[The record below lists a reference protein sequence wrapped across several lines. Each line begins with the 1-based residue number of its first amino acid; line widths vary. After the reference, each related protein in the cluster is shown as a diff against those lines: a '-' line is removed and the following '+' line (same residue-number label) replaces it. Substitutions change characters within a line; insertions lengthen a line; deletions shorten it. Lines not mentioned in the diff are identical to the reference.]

1 MNTVKA
7 GTAPAEGKD
16 PCTGRYIDL
25 RSDTVTRPTAEMRE
39 AMATAELGDDV
50 YGDDPTMNR
59 LTELAARTLGKE
71 AALFVPS
78 GTMGNQLCI
87 MTHTQP
93 GNEIIA
99 GAASHIVRHEAGAAA
114 KLSGVAY
121 ALADNPDHLIRAA
134 DVRRLARP
142 GGNLHYPETS
152 RLCLENALGD
162 GGVVPLEEM
171 RDAAAA
177 ARELGLKV
185 HLDGARIFNAALALG
200 VPARDIAACAD
211 SVMFCVSKGLCA
223 PAGSLVCGPAEFV
236 ERARYNRKILGGGL
250 RQAGVLAACGI
261 VALEKMTSRLGE
273 DHENARLLGEAL
285 AEIPGIRVDRE
296 KIRINMVFWNAP
308 VPGFN
313 DAAFRA
319 FMEER
324 RIKIGGGPEYRFV
337 THHDVSREDIVAAV
351 AAVRDY
357 INGLA

>member
-1 MNTVKA
+1 MNKPGAAA
-7 GTAPAEGKD
+7 GTD
-16 PCTGRYIDL
+16 RHVNCRYIDL

-39 AMATAELGDDV
+39 AMAAAEVGDDV

-78 GTMGNQLCI
+78 GTMGNQLCV

-99 GAASHIVRHEAGAAA
+99 GAASHIVHSEAGAAA

-121 ALADNPDHLIRAA
+121 ALVDNNDHQIHPGDL
-134 DVRRLARP
+134 RRLVRP
-142 GGNLHYPETS
+142 GGNLHYPKTTL
-152 RLCLENALGD
+152 LCLENALGD
-162 GGVVPLEEM
+162 GNVVPLAEL
-171 RDAAAA
+171 RAASEA

-200 VPARDIAACAD
+200 VPAGDIAACAD

-223 PAGSLVCGPAEFV
+223 PIGSLVCGPAEFV
-236 ERARYNRKILGGGL
+236 ERARYNRKILGGGM

-261 VALEKMTSRLGE
+261 IALEKMTGRLGT

-285 AEIPGIRVDRE
+285 AGIPGILVDRE
-296 KIRINMVFWNAP
+296 KIRINMVFWKTTI
-308 VPGFN
+308 PGF
-313 DAAFRA
+313 DDGAFTA
-319 FMEER
+319 FMEKR
-324 RIKIGGGPEYRFV
+324 GIKIGGAPAGEYRFV
-337 THHDVSREDIVAAV
+337 THNDVSREDIGTVVTAL
-351 AAVRDY
+351 RDY
-357 INGLA
+357 TGGLAG